1 MLLILLGDG
10 DEGLILTDEPRDL
23 IGDLSQLGPSAS
35 RSPASVI

>member
-1 MLLILLGDG
+1 MPLIHRGDD
-10 DEGLILTDEPRDL
+10 DEGLIVTDEPGGL